1 MDLQL
6 PRQADFSA
14 SIFRRGQK
22 KELFDE
28 LQEDAASL
36 ESELKSKLENL
47 ASLWAAE
54 RVGKELSAAIW
65 RPDLELAEVVLQ
77 RGKAV
82 AHLGC
87 QQRSKLYLHIEEAVC
102 VLFVVCVFWVGG
114 RDVLR
119 GVFVGYGLCRRLF
132 DPAGAWPRVA
142 RKDGKIRPPHPAPS
156 P

>member
-87 QQRSKLYLHIEEAVC
+87 QQRSKLYLHIEEAVY
-102 VLFVVCVFWVGG
+102 V
-114 RDVLR
+114 
-119 GVFVGYGLCRRLF
+119 VFVACVHLGGG
-132 DPAGAWPRVA
+132 AGT
-142 RKDGKIRPPHPAPS
+142 
-156 P
+156 